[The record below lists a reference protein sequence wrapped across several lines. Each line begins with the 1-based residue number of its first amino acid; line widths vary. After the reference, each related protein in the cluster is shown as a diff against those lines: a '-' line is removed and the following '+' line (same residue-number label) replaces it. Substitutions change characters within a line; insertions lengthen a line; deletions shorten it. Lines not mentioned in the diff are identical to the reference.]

1 MSYEEVSRQVPG
13 TLVRVEGLAHSERAL
28 RNGDGS
34 ALALQRVEFS
44 HTYGSKNRKTVIDYS
59 GIAPTVMVL
68 QKQTDTAAGPIL
80 AVKTAGFDK
89 GFSVLS
95 KAYLNLEGPS
105 REVEPR
111 IEKLISPVFKNHKHS
126 STGSPE
132 LEVWSLPQ
140 DTAVTVCGTTAKEP
154 DREEAVVDARSI
166 AMLTGDGFLAMA
178 HQTAGEFRKVGLVW
192 WSMGGLI
199 LVAIG
204 LIVWR
209 SRYP

>member
-1 MSYEEVSRQVPG
+1 M
-13 TLVRVEGLAHSERAL
+13 
-28 RNGDGS
+28 
-34 ALALQRVEFS
+34 
-44 HTYGSKNRKTVIDYS
+44 
-59 GIAPTVMVL
+59 
-68 QKQTDTAAGPIL
+68 
-80 AVKTAGFDK
+80 
-89 GFSVLS
+89 
-95 KAYLNLEGPS
+95 
-105 REVEPR
+105 
-111 IEKLISPVFKNHKHS
+111 FKNHKHS